1 MTGFYF
7 DEHMDRAV
15 ARALIARNI
24 TVIMAVD
31 VKMEGKTDKE
41 HLAYA
46 TQNDLIMVTF
56 DHPFASQ
63 MMQEQDFLAVICLPY
78 RFQQATGEMIDTL
91 AEYSA
96 LFDMKKDRGQVFWS
110 T

>member
-1 MTGFYF
+1 MTGYYF

-15 ARALIARNI
+15 ARALIARDI
-24 TVIMAVD
+24 TVMMAVD
-31 VKMEGKTDKE
+31 VKMEGKTDEE

-46 TQNDLIMVTF
+46 TQNGLIMVTF

-63 MMQEQDFLAVICLPY
+63 MMQKQDFLAVICLPY
-78 RFQQATGEMIDTL
+78 RFQQAMGEMIDML
-91 AEYSA
+91 AEYSE
-96 LFDMKKDRGQVFWS
+96 LFDPEKDHGQVFWP